1 MSINVKPSTKLF
13 AKHIKSN
20 IRNEEK
26 IMSFYKTITYTTSI
40 GFDVEYSIGASS
52 TADILATILTV
63 NKVSSW
69 ISDNFNLDDLS
80 ITYTDDK
87 TILSKDSDEPIVD
100 FTTLKNRF
108 NAIIDD
114 LKKRGII
121 KNTYM
126 DLWDFIDKNPNAY
139 IYNWDP
145 ESLVVVLD
153 FLNAAINIKDETGS
167 VTI

>member
-1 MSINVKPSTKLF
+1 
-13 AKHIKSN
+13 
-20 IRNEEK
+20 
-26 IMSFYKTITYTTSI
+26 MSFYKTITYTTST
-40 GFDVEYSIGASS
+40 GFDLEYSIGASS
-52 TADILATILTV
+52 TADILANILTV

-69 ISDNFNLDDLS
+69 ISDNFNLDALS

-87 TILSKDSDEPIVD
+87 TILSEDSAEPIVD

-126 DLWDFIDKNPNAY
+126 DLWDFIDENPNSH
-139 IYNWDP
+139 IYGWEPD
-145 ESLVVVLD
+145 SLVVVLD
-153 FLNAAINIKDETGS
+153 FLNAAFNIKDETGS